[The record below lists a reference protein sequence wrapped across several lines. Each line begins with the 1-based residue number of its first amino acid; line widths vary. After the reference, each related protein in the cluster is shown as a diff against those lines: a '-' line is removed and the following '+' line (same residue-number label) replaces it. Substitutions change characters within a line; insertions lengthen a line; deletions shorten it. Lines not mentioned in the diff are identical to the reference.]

1 MNINFP
7 VKDYPLKVKSM
18 KLDKIRVIEMK
29 LMGIKGQYLIF
40 EEGNVINLRSHSGFH
55 IELN

>member
-1 MNINFP
+1 P
-7 VKDYPLKVKSM
+7 QKVKSI
-18 KLDKIRVIEMK
+18 KLDKIPNFEMK

-55 IELN
+55 IELK